1 MIMKLSYK
9 PLLCSK
15 SSWQI
20 KDTEDIRQLKTL
32 SLLPIMLLSAISE
45 HIELIQVKALHWVLN

>member
-1 MIMKLSYK
+1 MN
-9 PLLCSK
+9 
-15 SSWQI
+15 QI